1 MVEGVIFDMD
11 GLMFDTERLWDEVWE
26 EVGLT
31 LGINAIKEFN
41 KRSRGVNQAGA
52 REIFLQLFGAGGV
65 GYEELQAR
73 CSARLEE
80 ELERHIPV
88 KPGLYE
94 LLDTLK
100 GRDIPMAV
108 ASSTHRKMVL
118 RNLELAGI
126 TSYFA
131 AVITGDMV
139 KSGKPAPDIFLA
151 AAKAIGREPE
161 RCLVLEDS
169 SNGIRAAAAAGC
181 LSVMVPD
188 LDPPTLGLAR
198 LYTVRADSLKQVIDL
213 LDTL

>member
-11 GLMFDTERLWDEVWE
+11 GLMFDTERLSDKIWLDMGRVY
-26 EVGLT
+26 
-31 LGINAIKEFN
+31 GIDTAEFN
-41 KRSRGVNQAGA
+41 QLTRGRNQAGV
-52 REIFLQLFGAGGV
+52 RKIFVELFGACGIDYG
-65 GYEELQAR
+65 ELQER
-73 CSARLEE
+73 CLMRLEE

-88 KPGLYE
+88 KPGLSE
-94 LLDTLK
+94 LLETLK
-100 GRDIPMAV
+100 ERGIPAAV

-126 TSYFA
+126 TPYFA

-151 AAKAIGREPE
+151 AAKAIGKAPKH
-161 RCLVLEDS
+161 CLVLEDS

-188 LDPPTLGLAR
+188 LDPPTPELAR
-198 LYTVRADSLKQVIDL
+198 LYTMRADSLKQVIDL

>member
-1 MVEGVIFDMD
+1 MVEGVLFDMD
-11 GLMFDTERLWDEVWE
+11 GLMFDTERLSDQIWLDM
-26 EVGLT
+26 GRSY
-31 LGINAIKEFN
+31 GIDTTVFN
-41 KRSRGVNQAGA
+41 QRSRGRNQAGV
-52 REIFLQLFGAGGV
+52 RNLFLELFGASGIDFA
-65 GYEELQAR
+65 ELEAR
-73 CSARLEE
+73 CFARLEE
-80 ELERHIPV
+80 ELERHIQV
-88 KPGLYE
+88 KPGLHE

-100 GRDIPMAV
+100 ERDIPMAV
-108 ASSTHRKMVL
+108 ASSSHRKMVL

-151 AAKAIGREPE
+151 AAKAIGREPAH
-161 RCLVLEDS
+161 CLVLEDS

-188 LDPPTLGLAR
+188 LDPPTPELAR
-198 LYTVRADSLKQVIDL
+198 LYTMRADSLKQVIDL